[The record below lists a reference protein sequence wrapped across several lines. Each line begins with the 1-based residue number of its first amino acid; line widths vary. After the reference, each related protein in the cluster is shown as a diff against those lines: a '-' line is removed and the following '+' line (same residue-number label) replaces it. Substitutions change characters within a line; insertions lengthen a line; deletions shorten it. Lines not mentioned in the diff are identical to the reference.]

1 MPWGFRRRR
10 DASAYEKELTRLAA
24 KISNRQQKQLRYSI
38 QGRRAKL
45 FVTLYSIL
53 LYAAYSGLVLFG
65 YRQRSPVN
73 LSALLTIPFGIWA
86 VRWALTR
93 WYGWLS
99 RTNDESLKAL
109 LAQRH
114 EMVEELKQKTNF
126 YSTQALLD
134 RFDPDSKP
142 SKSDKTEKNEKL
154 GKQEFKSNASVQS
167 SGQKPGQTTKQGQAS
182 PGQTPG
188 LQHPQVPLPQ
198 GINPQSARILKSTQV
213 AYVPKWYDRILD
225 LIVGE
230 DEYSSR
236 QRYALICRNC
246 KVHNGLAQPG
256 EAPEDVV
263 YICPH
268 CGTLNGRPKET
279 THPEKES
286 EKEISRSSESVS
298 PEPQTKEKAASE
310 ERPSSSPSVDSD

>member
-1 MPWGFRRRR
+1 M
-10 DASAYEKELTRLAA
+10 
-24 KISNRQQKQLRYSI
+24 
-38 QGRRAKL
+38 
-45 FVTLYSIL
+45 
-53 LYAAYSGLVLFG
+53 FG

-73 LSALLTIPFGIWA
+73 LSALITIPFGIWA
-86 VRWALTR
+86 VRWTLTR

-134 RFDPDSKP
+134 RFDPDSKS
-142 SKSDKTEKNEKL
+142 SKSEKTEKNGKP
-154 GKQEFKSNASVQS
+154 GKQGPKSNASAQS
-167 SGQKPGQTTKQGQAS
+167 SGQKPGQAKQGEAPAGQA
-182 PGQTPG
+182 PG
-188 LQHPQVPLPQ
+188 LQGPQVPLPK
-198 GINPQSARILKSTQV
+198 GFDPQSARMLKSTQV

-246 KVHNGLAQPG
+246 KAHNGLAQPG
-256 EAPEDVV
+256 EVPEDVV

-268 CGTLNGRPKET
+268 CGTLNGHPKEKT
-279 THPEKES
+279 QHDKEFEKESGKETEKEFEKES
-286 EKEISRSSESVS
+286 EKDISRGSESVS
-298 PEPQTKEKAASE
+298 PELQSKEKATIKE
-310 ERPSSSPSVDSD
+310 KQTPSPNLDSD